1 MAPARRRAAVGGL
14 TIRVV
19 PDSRRVGIFGGTFD
33 PIHCGHLDIGDAAV
47 RALGLQRLYVMTA
60 HVPPHRPQ
68 PCASAFHRFA
78 MVSIAVGGRDGWRAS
93 DLELRT
99 AAPSY
104 TSATLKTFHAR
115 GYRPH
120 DLFFVLGADAFA
132 DVETWRDYP
141 AILRDAHFAVVSRPA
156 FPVDMLPG
164 RLPSLT
170 GRMVKPQ
177 SAAPPRVIPVAAHSM
192 DPSIILID
200 AETMDVSSTGIR
212 ERCKAGVSIAGLVP
226 AGVQQHIAQHGLY
239 ACAPTARGRPGRRAS
254 DASEA
259 SETGRLHGQD

>member
-1 MAPARRRAAVGGL
+1 VAPARRCASVGGL

-19 PDSRRVGIFGGTFD
+19 PDSRGVGILGGTFD
-33 PIHCGHLDIGDAAV
+33 PIHCGHLDIGDVAV
-47 RALGLQRLYVMTA
+47 RALNLRRLYVMTA
-60 HVPPHRPQ
+60 SAPPHRRQ

-99 AAPSY
+99 PAPSY

-115 GYRPH
+115 GYQPR
-120 DLFFVLGADAFA
+120 DLFFVVGADAFA
-132 DVETWRDYP
+132 EVETWHDYP

-164 RLPSLT
+164 RLPSLG
-170 GRMVKPQ
+170 GRMVKSP
-177 SAAPPRVIPVAAHSM
+177 SAPARRQTPTAAHPT
-192 DPSIILID
+192 DLSIFLID
-200 AETMDVSSTGIR
+200 AQTMDVSSSGIR
-212 ERCKAGVSIAGLVP
+212 ERCRAGVSIAGLVP
-226 AGVQQHIAQHGLY
+226 AGVQQHIVQHGLY
-239 ACAPTARGRPGRRAS
+239 TLAPTGEGTPRRRAS

-259 SETGRLHGQD
+259 SEAGRMHGQD